1 VIFYVTLMEPGQ
13 VIEFS
18 FDAIAAV
25 PGEYRGQASRAYL
38 YYADEYRK
46 WVEGLNVKITP
57 RQ

>member
-1 VIFYVTLMEPGQ
+1 MVFYVTQMTPGQ
-13 VIEFS
+13 SIEFS

-46 WVEGLNVKITP
+46 WIEGLSVKITP